1 MQGLAAISGAHL
13 AAAGQNRAFAS
24 SAWVSMKQTLGHG
37 LLLATIVRIHCLT
50 DYSGGSE
57 ADTEAALRVE
67 LIHWEIGA
75 RAARPG

>member
-1 MQGLAAISGAHL
+1 M
-13 AAAGQNRAFAS
+13 
-24 SAWVSMKQTLGHG
+24 TLGRG
-37 LLLATIVRIHCLT
+37 LSLVHHLYTVLTDASLA

-57 ADTEAALRVE
+57 ADTETSLRVE